1 MSAVSPGLMHLPVAV
16 QEAVILK
23 HVLPLTHSILSI
35 RLMYQSAGY
44 VAVLKSGHSQTCLAS
59 HIFNIEYYS
68 TEILIHIVVH
78 VYQDSASS
86 KNI

>member
-1 MSAVSPGLMHLPVAV
+1 MSTVSPGLMHLPVAV

-23 HVLPLTHSILSI
+23 HVLPLTHSIL
-35 RLMYQSAGY
+35 LMHQSAGY

-68 TEILIHIVVH
+68 TEILIHIVIH
-78 VYQDSASS
+78 VY
-86 KNI
+86 